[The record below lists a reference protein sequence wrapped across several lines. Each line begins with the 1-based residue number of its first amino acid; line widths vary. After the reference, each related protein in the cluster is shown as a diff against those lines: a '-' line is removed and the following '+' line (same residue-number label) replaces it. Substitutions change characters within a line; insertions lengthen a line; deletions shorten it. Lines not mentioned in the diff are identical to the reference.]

1 MNIKDSDHFESDD
14 DTFGELLRSAGRGP
28 QLSDDARARI
38 RASVEATWRQT
49 LERDSARPRVASA
62 ATRSRRGSITT
73 ARAGNWRRR
82 ARWLAPALAASVAV
96 VVATV
101 VFNGPTLVA
110 PGGAPE
116 FATIAVADGGI
127 SLVRDGQRQRL
138 EGSAAPRVGDRIE
151 TSANGRLALRLADG
165 NELRLNNGTTIEIT
179 ASTSVDLIAGMLYFD
194 ARPNA
199 PRSEFTV
206 ATNFGTVEHVGTQ
219 YIAALADDGLVVRV
233 REGEARV
240 LTEAIDG
247 TGQEAHSAVAGQQL
261 TLNENGSAD
270 VAPFATDHPD
280 WAWAQNLARTR
291 FDGPRTVLALLEWAA
306 RETGRE
312 VRIDSDTTRE
322 SAAGVTLNQV
332 VEGLSPADLLTV
344 IRSTTNF
351 DVSESATTLTV
362 AMR

>member
-1 MNIKDSDHFESDD
+1 MIIKDSDHFESDD
-14 DTFGELLRSAGRGP
+14 DEFGELLRSAGRGP
-28 QLSDDARARI
+28 QLSEDARARI
-38 RASVEATWRQT
+38 RARVEATWRQA
-49 LERDSARPRVASA
+49 LERDGAGRRVSA
-62 ATRSRRGSITT
+62 ATARGRRGSVATV
-73 ARAGNWRRR
+73 RSGNWRRR
-82 ARWLAPALAASVAV
+82 ARWLAPALAASLAV

-101 VFNGPTLVA
+101 LFNGPTLVS
-110 PGGAPE
+110 PGNARQ
-116 FATIAVADGGI
+116 FAAITVADGGI
-127 SLVRDGQRQRL
+127 SLVRDGERQRL
-138 EGSAAPRVGDRIE
+138 DASDVTRVGDRIE

-165 NELRLNNGTTIEIT
+165 NELRLNNDTTVEIT
-179 ASTSVDLIAGMLYFD
+179 ASTSVDLIAGMVYFD
-194 ARPNA
+194 AAPNQ
-199 PRSEFTV
+199 PRSEFAVT
-206 ATNFGTVEHVGTQ
+206 TDFGTVEHVGTQ
-219 YIAALADDGLVVRV
+219 YIADLADDGLVVRV

-270 VAPFATDHPD
+270 VAPFAADHPD

-291 FDGPRTVLALLEWAA
+291 IDGPRTVLALLEWAA

-312 VRIDSDTTRE
+312 VRIDSDATRE

-332 VEGLSPADLLTV
+332 VEGLSPTDLLTV